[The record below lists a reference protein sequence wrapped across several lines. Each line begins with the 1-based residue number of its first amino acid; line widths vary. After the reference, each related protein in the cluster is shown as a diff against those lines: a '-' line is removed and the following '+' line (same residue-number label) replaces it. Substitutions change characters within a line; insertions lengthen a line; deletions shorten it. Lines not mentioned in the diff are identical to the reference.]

1 MFLHLSFPLTLECPI
16 KLCLVSSRALILN
29 LQSLQSSFR
38 TPLPKAGLCQQ
49 WLQLLLPNLLLIV
62 FSWLWPNIWGKAPHG
77 GFILFEVI
85 KSITVEK
92 MPQSRGLFRSRS
104 VTVACPMEQEVEG
117 KRLAQVIKLKVYPS
131 DSSFKWGFTSK
142 SFH

>member
-1 MFLHLSFPLTLECPI
+1 M
-16 KLCLVSSRALILN
+16 
-29 LQSLQSSFR
+29 
-38 TPLPKAGLCQQ
+38 
-49 WLQLLLPNLLLIV
+49 
-62 FSWLWPNIWGKAPHG
+62 
-77 GFILFEVI
+77 FEVI

-131 DSSFKWGFTSK
+131 DSSFK
-142 SFH
+142 